1 MTDQLIIHILVY
13 ILVGLFIVWV
23 DHLDTPTLEGEW
35 PRWVYD
41 LGTIVAWPFIIVGLA
56 AMLGVCAILAAAML
70 LFRGVEP

>member
-1 MTDQLIIHILVY
+1 MTDPIIIRIIAY
-13 ILVGLFIVWV
+13 ILVGLVVVWL

-35 PRWVYD
+35 PRWAID
-41 LGTIVAWPFIIVGLA
+41 LGTIVAWPFIVVGLV